1 MRKGFKIFL
10 GAIFVIALMAYLL
23 IIPIV
28 NLTDKENTHTV
39 TINGAGEL
47 IVVEHSINGLI
58 PMGKDYY
65 YIGINEKNAE
75 AYVIKAPKKWLE
87 KNFNSEHMA
96 LEAVGLEITALAKKL
111 DYEVEREVYSTLTS
125 LEGVT
130 YPITASYYLD
140 TGYMANIITRL
151 ALFAVLLFLV
161 ISFLVILKKGTPSVF
176 SKILGIIALVWMIV
190 MLVVTI

>member
-10 GAIFVIALMAYLL
+10 GAIFVLALVIHLL
-23 IIPIV
+23 IMPIV

-65 YIGINEKNAE
+65 YIGINEENAE
-75 AYVIKAPKKWLE
+75 AYTIKAPKKWLE
-87 KNFNSEHMA
+87 KNFNSEHTA
-96 LEAVGLEITALAKKL
+96 LTAGGLEITALAKKL
-111 DYEVEREVYSTLTS
+111 DYKVEQEVYSTLTS
-125 LEGVT
+125 VVGIT
-130 YPITASYYLD
+130 YPISASYYLD
-140 TGYMANIITRL
+140 TGYVANCITRL

-176 SKILGIIALVWMIV
+176 SKILAIIALVWLIV
-190 MLVVTI
+190 MLIVTV

>member
-1 MRKGFKIFL
+1 MKQVLRIIL
-10 GAIFVIALMAYLL
+10 CAIFIIGLGVYLL
-23 IIPIV
+23 ATALID
-28 NLTDKENTHTV
+28 LTNKEDV
-39 TINGAGEL
+39 QTIRLDAAAEV
-47 IVVEHSINGLI
+47 IEVEHSINGLI

>member
-10 GAIFVIALMAYLL
+10 GAIFVLALVIHLL
-23 IIPIV
+23 IMPIV

-75 AYVIKAPKKWLE
+75 AYVIKEPKKWLE
-87 KNFNSEHMA
+87 KNFDSEHMA

-176 SKILGIIALVWMIV
+176 SKILAIIALVWMIV